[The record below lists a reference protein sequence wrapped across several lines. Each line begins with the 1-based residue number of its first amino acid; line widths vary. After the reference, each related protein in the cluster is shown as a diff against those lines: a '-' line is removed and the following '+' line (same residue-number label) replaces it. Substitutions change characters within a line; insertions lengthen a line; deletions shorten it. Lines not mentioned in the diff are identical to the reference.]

1 MEKMDYQVPRASW
14 VSLET
19 EAPKENVVIRESQ
32 ETEAHKANGENQAFQ
47 A

>member
-1 MEKMDYQVPRASW
+1 MEKMEYQVLRASW

-19 EAPKENVVIRESQ
+19 EAPKENVVIRGFQ
-32 ETEAHKANGENQAFQ
+32 ETEAHKVNRENQALQ